1 MPIYNTYTI
10 HLEKK
15 WESAVSV
22 NFVDKDFDNPLENTD
37 EKGLAF
43 AGMDLCFTGKAGV
56 LRIPS
61 SVRNTV
67 TICHFVA
74 DARFSAA
81 FRFSWLLPVSPVK
94 RFERNEVEVQAL

>member
-43 AGMDLCFTGKAGV
+43 AGMD
-56 LRIPS
+56 
-61 SVRNTV
+61 SV
-67 TICHFVA
+67 
-74 DARFSAA
+74 
-81 FRFSWLLPVSPVK
+81 FRLPVLS
-94 RFERNEVEVQAL
+94 ALASFPIGES

>member
-1 MPIYNTYTI
+1 MPIYNTYAI

-43 AGMDLCFTGKAGV
+43 AGMDLCFAFCAV
-56 LRIPS
+56 LLDLASLFP
-61 SVRNTV
+61 
-67 TICHFVA
+67 
-74 DARFSAA
+74 
-81 FRFSWLLPVSPVK
+81 LEK
-94 RFERNEVEVQAL
+94 RFERNIVEVQAL

>member
-22 NFVDKDFDNPLENTD
+22 NFVDKDFDNPLENAD

-43 AGMDLCFTGKAGV
+43 AGMDHCGGFAFVCGSLGRSCQFSHW
-56 LRIPS
+56 RIL
-61 SVRNTV
+61 NGT
-67 TICHFVA
+67 
-74 DARFSAA
+74 
-81 FRFSWLLPVSPVK
+81 
-94 RFERNEVEVQAL
+94 

>member
-43 AGMDLCFTGKAGV
+43 AGMDLCF
-56 LRIPS
+56 
-61 SVRNTV
+61 
-67 TICHFVA
+67 
-74 DARFSAA
+74 A
-81 FRFSWLLPVSPVK
+81 FGFSWILPVFPLENL
-94 RFERNEVEVQAL
+94 ERNIVEVQAL